1 MPEKSKTKSN
11 VNFREGPGTHFKVIS
26 VLKPDTA
33 VTVHEQHGD
42 WLKVEVAGR
51 TGFVHGKFVWL
62 ASNEIASGFLI
73 DQADAG
79 DWKLVPEQ
87 RRSAPPGAGSAAKL
101 TARIWNSF
109 GGLLETLS
117 ARLGIDPGVAV
128 AVVATESSGSGFQNG
143 RMIIRFE
150 NHHFWRH
157 WGRTHPETFAKYF
170 AFDANRPWTKHRFR
184 PAAAKPWLSFHGK
197 QETEWLVFEHAQ
209 SLDDRAAKLSI
220 SMGLPQIMGSNHAL
234 IGYDSVED
242 MFAAFSTDERIQ
254 LIGLFD
260 FIKGPNTSS
269 DKVTALQRKDFVAFA
284 ALYNG
289 KGQAA
294 AYGEILERY
303 YDAYLTLTP
312 AV

>member
-1 MPEKSKTKSN
+1 MPTRGKTKSD
-11 VNFREGPGTHFKVIS
+11 VNFREGPGTRFKVIA
-26 VLKPDTA
+26 VLKPDTEI
-33 VTVHEQHGD
+33 VVEKRQGD
-42 WLKVEVAGR
+42 WLKTSVSGK

-62 ASNEIASGFLI
+62 PSNEVASGFLI
-73 DQADAG
+73 HHPDASS
-79 DWKLVPEQ
+79 WKSAPKQQ
-87 RRSAPPGAGSAAKL
+87 RNAPPGAGSPARL

-109 GGLLETLS
+109 GGLLEPLS
-117 ARLGIDPGVAV
+117 GKLGIDPGVAV

-150 NHHFWRH
+150 NHHFWRY
-157 WGRTHPETFAKYF
+157 WGKAHPEPFARHF
-170 AFDANRPWTKHRFR
+170 SFDASKPWTRHQFR
-184 PAAAKPWLSFHGK
+184 PAADKPWQSFHGR
-197 QETEWLVFEHAQ
+197 QETEWLVFDLAQ
-209 SLDDRAAKLSI
+209 SLDDQAAKLSI

-242 MFAAFSTDERIQ
+242 MFAAFGTDERTQ

-260 FIKGPNTSS
+260 FIQGPNTSS
-269 DKVTALQRKDFVAFA
+269 DKVTALQRKDFAAFA

-294 AYGEILERY
+294 AYGEILRRY
-303 YDAYLTLTP
+303 YDAYSTLNL